1 MKKYAA
7 TQKISTPF
15 TPRTAGADVRLA
27 ARWHPTP
34 DGYSMNLAVPLA
46 ALGARPGGV
55 IGLQV
60 VVNDM
65 APSRARRRGQLVLA
79 GGAGEHV
86 YLRGDRENPVIF
98 TRFLLGDV

>member
-1 MKKYAA
+1 
-7 TQKISTPF
+7 
-15 TPRTAGADVRLA
+15 V
-27 ARWHPTP
+27 
-34 DGYSMNLAVPLA
+34 
-46 ALGARPGGV
+46 
-55 IGLQV
+55 QV

-86 YLRGDRENPVIF
+86 YLRGDRENPIVF